1 LGRTVRTMIT
11 RLLIATGNLVVSFG
25 SALPLGDRL
34 LDARYSDDEGE
45 HLMWGLGFYVSL
57 ILGAVS
63 LLAWRH

>member
-1 LGRTVRTMIT
+1 MIS
-11 RLLIATGNLVVSFG
+11 RLLIATGRMVVSFG
-25 SALPLGDRL
+25 AILPLGDRL
-34 LDARYSDDEGE
+34 LDNRFQDDEGE